1 MIYKDGTNA
10 SIEISKA
17 QLGLTGD
24 VYVYDGEDLRR
35 RIASLE
41 SHRQLIPDST
51 AQTIEEAYAE
61 RIEYERA
68 RADAA
73 RAAAAQMSENE
84 ESEDFEE

>member
-61 RIEYERA
+61 RVEYERA
-68 RADAA
+68 RAD
-73 RAAAAQMSENE
+73 AAQMSENE